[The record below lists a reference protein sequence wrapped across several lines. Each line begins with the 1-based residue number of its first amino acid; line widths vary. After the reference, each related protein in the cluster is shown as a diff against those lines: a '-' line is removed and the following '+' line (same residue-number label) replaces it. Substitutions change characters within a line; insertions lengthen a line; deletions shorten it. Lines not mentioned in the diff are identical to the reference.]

1 MKFTY
6 FVAIA
11 TMIFGM
17 GMAVAIPSD
26 EVAPIPDGEVSHT
39 QIYIPLRREIENV
52 FANS

>member
-11 TMIFGM
+11 TMLFGM

-26 EVAPIPDGEVSHT
+26 EVAPIPDGEVSPT
-39 QIYIPLRREIENV
+39 QIYISLIQEIKNRLC
-52 FANS
+52 